1 MSLSTFIEAFA
12 AGMGA
17 ADARYPQAAN
27 ARTGVKF
34 KPGIGP
40 HTESRT
46 VDLALAEM
54 VESAPAAYL
63 NLEREV
69 PYPTSP
75 RSKCDVRVRLGDD
88 PWAIEVKMLRMMGDN
103 GKPNDN
109 ILMHILSPYPSHRS
123 ALTDCGKLL
132 DSGFEARK
140 AIVIFGYD
148 YPDFPMDPALR
159 AFETLAREVVHLSGR
174 VEAGV
179 VGLVHPV
186 HQAARVVGW
195 EVTAL
200 PM

>member
-1 MSLSTFIEAFA
+1 
-12 AGMGA
+12 MGA

-27 ARTGVKF
+27 ARTGVKYT
-34 KPGIGP
+34 PGLGP

-46 VDLALAEM
+46 IDLVLAEM
-54 VESAPAAYL
+54 VASAPGTYRD
-63 NLEREV
+63 LEREV
-69 PYPTSP
+69 PYPMSP

-88 PWAIEVKMLRMMGDN
+88 IWVMEVKMLRMMGDN

-140 AIVIFGYD
+140 AVVIFGYD
-148 YPDFPMDPALR
+148 YADFPMHPAIA
-159 AFETLAREVVHLSGR
+159 AFETLARATVHLSSR

-179 VGLVHPV
+179 TGLVHPV
-186 HQAARVVGW
+186 HQDAWVVGW
-195 EVTAL
+195 EVAQPT
-200 PM
+200 